1 MRLSCQLN
9 QEHLTMLYFIDMIL
23 QMKIDSI
30 LIDNNTVLA
39 PLAGITNLPFRL
51 IAKRAGCG
59 LVCSEMVSANGIVY
73 GSKKTLG
80 MLDSLSEERPVSFQ
94 IFGSD
99 PLIMAEAAVIV
110 ESSGADIID
119 INFGCSVKKVVKTGA
134 GVALMKEPGRTE
146 AILMAIKKCV
156 KIPVTIKIR
165 TGWEK
170 TGEQALKTAKIAEHC
185 GIDAIAVH
193 PRTASQG
200 FRGLADWSVISRV
213 KQNVSIPV
221 IGNGDILTAY
231 DAVSM
236 QSQTGCDAVMIGR
249 AAIGNPWIFEQIRAL
264 MSKEPIAPASLAQR
278 FDGMKGYLKA
288 NAEYFGEKQA
298 CFMMRSRLGWFVKGL
313 DSNAKF
319 RESVKHITSE
329 QEAIDIINSYYDF
342 LNTKTVIP

>member
-1 MRLSCQLN
+1 
-9 QEHLTMLYFIDMIL
+9 
-23 QMKIDSI
+23 MKIGSI
-30 LIDNNTVLA
+30 IINNNTVLA

-51 IAKRAGCG
+51 IAKKAGCG
-59 LVCSEMVSANGIVY
+59 LVCSEMVSANGIAY
-73 GSKKTLG
+73 GSKKTLQ
-80 MLDSLSEERPVSFQ
+80 MLDSLPEEHPVSFQ

-99 PLIMAEAAVIV
+99 PSIMAEAAIIV
-110 ESSGADIID
+110 ESLGADIID

-134 GVALMKEPGRTE
+134 GVALMKEPGRAE
-146 AILMAIKKCV
+146 AILKAIKNCV

-170 TGEQALKTAKIAEHC
+170 SGEQALKTAEIAENC

-200 FRGLADWSVISRV
+200 FRGVADWSVISGV
-213 KQNVSIPV
+213 KQKVSIPV

-249 AAIGNPWIFEQIRAL
+249 AAIGNPWIFKQINAL
-264 MSKEPIAPASLAQR
+264 MSKEPLPPASLAQR
-278 FDGMKGYLKA
+278 FSCMKEYLKA

-298 CFMMRSRLGWFVKGL
+298 CFMMRSRLGWFVKAL

-319 RESVKHITSE
+319 RESIKHITSE
-329 QEAIDIINSYYDF
+329 QEAIDIINSYYNF
-342 LNTKTVIP
+342 LNAKTVMP

>member
-1 MRLSCQLN
+1 
-9 QEHLTMLYFIDMIL
+9 
-23 QMKIDSI
+23 MKIGSI
-30 LIDNNTVLA
+30 IIDNNTVLA

-51 IAKRAGCG
+51 IAKKAGCG
-59 LVCSEMVSANGIVY
+59 LVCSEMVSANGIAF
-73 GSKKTLG
+73 GSQKTLQ
-80 MLDSLSEERPVSFQ
+80 MLDSLPEEHPVSFQ

-99 PLIMAEAAVIV
+99 PSVMAEAAMIV

-134 GVALMKEPGRTE
+134 GVALMKEPCRAE
-146 AILMAIKKCV
+146 AILKAVKNCV

-170 TGEQALKTAKIAEHC
+170 SGEEALKTAKIAEHC

-193 PRTASQG
+193 PRTANQG
-200 FRGLADWSVISRV
+200 FRGVADWSVISRV
-213 KQNVSIPV
+213 KKNVFIPV

-249 AAIGNPWIFEQIRAL
+249 AAIGNHWIFQQIKAL
-264 MSKEPIAPASLAQR
+264 VSKEPLPPASIAQS
-278 FDGMKGYLKA
+278 FNCMKEYLKA
-288 NAEYFGEKQA
+288 NVEYFGEKQA

-313 DSNAKF
+313 DSNGKF
-319 RESVKHITSE
+319 RESIKHITSE
-329 QEAIDIINSYYDF
+329 QQANDIINSYYDF
-342 LNTKTVIP
+342 LSAKP